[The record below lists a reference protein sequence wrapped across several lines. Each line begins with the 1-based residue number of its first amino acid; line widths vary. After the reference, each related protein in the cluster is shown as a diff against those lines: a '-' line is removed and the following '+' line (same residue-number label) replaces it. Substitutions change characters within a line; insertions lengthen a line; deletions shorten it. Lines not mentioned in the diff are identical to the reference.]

1 MKNKGIK
8 IGVVFLLLFALL
20 SVAGCQQ
27 EDVVIVGAASG
38 QPGPTSGQ
46 LRISFAPVSSSA
58 SIKLSPNITI
68 NDLSL
73 SADMSF
79 TVTNTD
85 TNATTVLTG
94 VVIDADP
101 AFTHAEFDAN
111 GSALSTTRVSLLIP
125 YTLEPGNYKVTAV
138 TGSVKYPSS
147 SGTSVK
153 DLSLARDGDGLNIT
167 FTIAAPELTPTPE
180 PTATPTVEP
189 TATPTAEPTATP
201 TAEPT
206 ATPTA
211 EPTATPTA
219 EPTATPTAEP
229 TATPT
234 AEPTATPTAE
244 PTATPTAEPTATP
257 TAAPTAVPTA
267 VPTATPSPT
276 NHPKTGDDF
285 APALWLTLCAG
296 SLAALALLLKKR
308 HI

>member
-234 AEPTATPTAE
+234 A
-244 PTATPTAEPTATP
+244 
-257 TAAPTAVPTA
+257 APTAVPTA

-285 APALWLTLCAG
+285 APTLWLTLCAG

>member
-20 SVAGCQQ
+20 SVAGCQY
-27 EDVVIVGAASG
+27 EDVVIVGVEPG

-85 TNATTVLTG
+85 TGDTTVLTG
-94 VVIDADP
+94 AVIDTDP
-101 AFTHAEFDAN
+101 TFTYVNFDEDDDIFPA
-111 GSALSTTRVSLLIP
+111 STRVSILIP

-234 AEPTATPTAE
+234 AEPTATPTA
-244 PTATPTAEPTATP
+244 
-257 TAAPTAVPTA
+257 APTAVPTA

>member
-8 IGVVFLLLFALL
+8 IGVVFILLFALL
-20 SVAGCQQ
+20 SVAGCQY
-27 EDVVIVGAASG
+27 EDVVIVGAESG

-46 LRISFAPVSSSA
+46 LRIGFTPLVSKGA
-58 SIKLSPNITI
+58 STQPSRNITI

-73 SADMSF
+73 TDDTSF

-85 TNATTVLTG
+85 TGDTTVLTG
-94 VVIDADP
+94 AVIDTDP
-101 AFTHAEFDAN
+101 TFTYVNFDEN
-111 GSALSTTRVSLLIP
+111 DDILPDSTRVSILIS
-125 YTLEPGNYKVTAV
+125 YTLEPGNYEVTDA
-138 TGSVKYPSS
+138 TGYVKY
-147 SGTSVK
+147 
-153 DLSLARDGDGLNIT
+153 LSREGATRDKIRLSNNVSNT

-180 PTATPTVEP
+180 PTATPTV
-189 TATPTAEPTATP
+189 
-201 TAEPT
+201 EPT

>member
-8 IGVVFLLLFALL
+8 IGVVLILLLALL

-27 EDVVIVGAASG
+27 EDVVIVGVEPG

-125 YTLEPGNYKVTAV
+125 YTLEPGNYEVTAV

-147 SGTSVK
+147 SGTSVEN
-153 DLSLARDGDGLNIT
+153 LHLARDGDGLNTT

-180 PTATPTVEP
+180 PTATPTV
-189 TATPTAEPTATP
+189 
-201 TAEPT
+201 
-206 ATPTA
+206 

>member
-27 EDVVIVGAASG
+27 EDVVIVGVEPG
-38 QPGPTSGQ
+38 QPGPTKGQ

-111 GSALSTTRVSLLIP
+111 GSALSTTRISLLIP

-234 AEPTATPTAE
+234 AEPTATPTA
-244 PTATPTAEPTATP
+244 
-257 TAAPTAVPTA
+257 APTAVPTA

>member
-8 IGVVFLLLFALL
+8 IGVVFILLFALL

-27 EDVVIVGAASG
+27 EDVVIVGVEPG

-46 LRISFAPVSSSA
+46 LRIGFVLIVSKGA
-58 SIKLSPNITI
+58 STQPSRNITI

-73 SADMSF
+73 TEDTSF

-85 TNATTVLTG
+85 TGDTTVLTG
-94 VVIDADP
+94 AVIDTDP
-101 AFTHAEFDAN
+101 TFTYVNFDEDDDILPA
-111 GSALSTTRVSLLIP
+111 STRVSILIP
-125 YTLEPGNYKVTAV
+125 YTLEPGNYEVTDA
-138 TGSVKYPSS
+138 TGYVNYLSREGATSDKIRLSS
-147 SGTSVK
+147 DVS
-153 DLSLARDGDGLNIT
+153 NT

-189 TATPTAEPTATP
+189 TATPTV
-201 TAEPT
+201 
-206 ATPTA
+206 

>member
-8 IGVVFLLLFALL
+8 IGVVFILLFALL

-27 EDVVIVGAASG
+27 EDVVIVGAESG

-58 SIKLSPNITI
+58 SIELSPNITI

-73 SADMSF
+73 STDKSF

-85 TNATTVLTG
+85 TNATTVLTN
-94 VVIDADP
+94 VVIDTDP

-111 GSALSTTRVSLLIP
+111 GKALSTTRVSLLVS
-125 YTLEPGNYKVTAV
+125 YALEPGNYEVTDV
-138 TGSVKYPSS
+138 KGSINF
-147 SGTSVK
+147 
-153 DLSLARDGDGLNIT
+153 LSLDNAGNDIAARSLLYLGKEENGIMNT
-167 FTIAAPELTPTPE
+167 FTIAAPELTPTP
-180 PTATPTVEP
+180 EP

-234 AEPTATPTAE
+234 AEPTAAPTA
-244 PTATPTAEPTATP
+244 P

>member
-27 EDVVIVGAASG
+27 KDVVIVGAEPG

-46 LRISFAPVSSSA
+46 LRISFSPVVLA
-58 SIKLSPNITI
+58 SENQPLPNITV
-68 NDLSL
+68 NDLTL
-73 SADMSF
+73 SDDTSF

-85 TNATTVLTG
+85 TNVTTKLTIVMIDPTATY
-94 VVIDADP
+94 AQ
-101 AFTHAEFDAN
+101 FDGDTLIA
-111 GSALSTTRVSLLIP
+111 SQVSLLIS
-125 YTLEPGNYKVTAV
+125 YTLEPGNYEVTAV

-147 SGTSVK
+147 SGTSVEN
-153 DLSLARDGDGLNIT
+153 LHLARDGDGLNTT

-180 PTATPTVEP
+180 PAATPTVEP
-189 TATPTAEPTATP
+189 TATPTV
-201 TAEPT
+201 
-206 ATPTA
+206 

>member
-8 IGVVFLLLFALL
+8 IGVVFILLFALL
-20 SVAGCQQ
+20 SVAGCQY
-27 EDVVIVGAASG
+27 EDVVIVGAESG

-46 LRISFAPVSSSA
+46 LRISFSPVVLA
-58 SIKLSPNITI
+58 SENQPLPNITV
-68 NDLSL
+68 NDLTL
-73 SADMSF
+73 SDDTSF

-85 TNATTVLTG
+85 TNATTVLTI
-94 VVIDADP
+94 VMIDPTATY
-101 AFTHAEFDAN
+101 AQFDGDTLIA
-111 GSALSTTRVSLLIP
+111 SQVSLLIS
-125 YTLEPGNYKVTAV
+125 YTLEPGNYEVTAV

-147 SGTSVK
+147 SGTSVEN
-153 DLSLARDGDGLNIT
+153 LHLARDGDGLNIT
-167 FTIAAPELTPTPE
+167 FTIAAPELTPTP
-180 PTATPTVEP
+180 TPTV
-189 TATPTAEPTATP
+189 
-201 TAEPT
+201 
-206 ATPTA
+206 

-267 VPTATPSPT
+267 APTATPSPT

>member
-8 IGVVFLLLFALL
+8 IGVVFILLFALL

-27 EDVVIVGAASG
+27 EDVVIVGAESG

-46 LRISFAPVSSSA
+46 LRIGFTLLVSKGA
-58 SIKLSPNITI
+58 STQPSRDITI
-68 NDLSL
+68 NNLSL
-73 SADMSF
+73 SADTSF

-85 TNATTVLTG
+85 TGDTTVLTG
-94 VVIDADP
+94 AVIDTDP
-101 AFTHAEFDAN
+101 TFTYVNFDEDDDILPA
-111 GSALSTTRVSLLIP
+111 STRVSILIP

-138 TGSVKYPSS
+138 TGSINFLSHDKAGNDIAASHSP
-147 SGTSVK
+147 
-153 DLSLARDGDGLNIT
+153 SLANEGIKNT

-180 PTATPTVEP
+180 PTATPTV
-189 TATPTAEPTATP
+189 
-201 TAEPT
+201 
-206 ATPTA
+206 

-276 NHPKTGDDF
+276 NHPKTGDNF

>member
-20 SVAGCQQ
+20 SVAGCQY
-27 EDVVIVGAASG
+27 EDVVIVGAESG

-46 LRISFAPVSSSA
+46 LRIGFTPLVSKGA
-58 SIKLSPNITI
+58 STQPSRNITI

-73 SADMSF
+73 TDDTSF

-85 TNATTVLTG
+85 TGDTTVLTG
-94 VVIDADP
+94 AVIDTNP
-101 AFTHAEFDAN
+101 TFTYVNFDEDDDILPD
-111 GSALSTTRVSLLIP
+111 STRVSILIP
-125 YTLEPGNYKVTAV
+125 YTLEPGNYEVTDA
-138 TGSVKYPSS
+138 TGYVNY
-147 SGTSVK
+147 
-153 DLSLARDGDGLNIT
+153 LSREGATRDKIRLSNNVSNT

-180 PTATPTVEP
+180 PTATPTV
-189 TATPTAEPTATP
+189 
-201 TAEPT
+201 EPT

>member
-8 IGVVFLLLFALL
+8 IGVVFILLFALL
-20 SVAGCQQ
+20 SVAGCQYD
-27 EDVVIVGAASG
+27 DVVIVGAASG

-46 LRISFAPVSSSA
+46 LRIGFTLLVPKGA
-58 SIKLSPNITI
+58 STQPSRNITI

-73 SADMSF
+73 SADTSF

-85 TNATTVLTG
+85 TGDTTVLTG
-94 VVIDADP
+94 AVIDSDP
-101 AFTHAEFDAN
+101 TFTYVNFDEDDDILPA
-111 GSALSTTRVSLLIP
+111 STRVSILIP

-153 DLSLARDGDGLNIT
+153 DLDVARDGDGLNIT

-180 PTATPTVEP
+180 PTAT
-189 TATPTAEPTATP
+189 
-201 TAEPT
+201 
-206 ATPTA
+206 
-211 EPTATPTA
+211 
-219 EPTATPTAEP
+219 PTATPTAEP

>member
-8 IGVVFLLLFALL
+8 IGVVFILLFALL

-68 NDLSL
+68 NNLSL

-94 VVIDADP
+94 VIDADP

-125 YTLEPGNYKVTAV
+125 YTLEPGNYKATAV
-138 TGSVKYPSS
+138 TGSINFLSHDKAGNDIAASHSP
-147 SGTSVK
+147 
-153 DLSLARDGDGLNIT
+153 SLANEGIKNT

-180 PTATPTVEP
+180 PTATPTV
-189 TATPTAEPTATP
+189 
-201 TAEPT
+201 
-206 ATPTA
+206 
-211 EPTATPTA
+211 

>member
-27 EDVVIVGAASG
+27 DDVVIVGAESG
-38 QPGPTSGQ
+38 QPGPTSGR
-46 LRISFAPVSSSA
+46 LRISFSPNWPEVS
-58 SIKLSPNITI
+58 IPISPNITI

-73 SADMSF
+73 STDTSF
-79 TVTNTD
+79 TVTNANGDEIILTD
-85 TNATTVLTG
+85 VT
-94 VVIDADP
+94 IDTDP
-101 AFTHAEFDAN
+101 AFTHAEFDTD
-111 GSALSTTRVSLLIP
+111 GSAKSSTRVSLLIS
-125 YTLEPGNYKVTAV
+125 YTLEPGNYEVTGV
-138 TGSVKYPSS
+138 TGSIYYLSPDDVITNDIIRL
-147 SGTSVK
+147 SGNV
-153 DLSLARDGDGLNIT
+153 NNT
-167 FTIAAPELTPTPE
+167 FTIVAPEETPTPE
-180 PTATPTVEP
+180 PTATPEP
-189 TATPTAEPTATP
+189 TPTV
-201 TAEPT
+201 EPT

>member
-1 MKNKGIK
+1 VKNKGIK
-8 IGVVFLLLFALL
+8 IGVVFILLFALL
-20 SVAGCQQ
+20 SVAGCQY
-27 EDVVIVGAASG
+27 EDVVIVGAESG

-46 LRISFAPVSSSA
+46 LRIGFTPLVSKGA
-58 SIKLSPNITI
+58 STQPSRNITI

-73 SADMSF
+73 TDDTSF

-85 TNATTVLTG
+85 TGDTTVLTG
-94 VVIDADP
+94 AVIDTNP
-101 AFTHAEFDAN
+101 TFTYVNFDEDDDILPD
-111 GSALSTTRVSLLIP
+111 STRVSILIP
-125 YTLEPGNYKVTAV
+125 YTLEPGNYEVTDA
-138 TGSVKYPSS
+138 TGYVNY
-147 SGTSVK
+147 
-153 DLSLARDGDGLNIT
+153 LSREGATRDKIRLSNNVSNT

-180 PTATPTVEP
+180 PTATPTV
-189 TATPTAEPTATP
+189 
-201 TAEPT
+201 EPT

>member
-8 IGVVFLLLFALL
+8 IGVVFILLFALL

-27 EDVVIVGAASG
+27 EDVVIVGAESG

-111 GSALSTTRVSLLIP
+111 GSALSTTRISLLIP

-234 AEPTATPTAE
+234 A
-244 PTATPTAEPTATP
+244 
-257 TAAPTAVPTA
+257 APTAVPTA

-285 APALWLTLCAG
+285 APTLWLTLCAG

>member
-8 IGVVFLLLFALL
+8 IGVVFILLFALL

-27 EDVVIVGAASG
+27 EDVVIVGVEPG

-125 YTLEPGNYKVTAV
+125 YTLEPGNYKATAV

-153 DLSLARDGDGLNIT
+153 DLDVARDGDGLNTT

-201 TAEPT
+201 K
-206 ATPTA
+206 
-211 EPTATPTA
+211 
-219 EPTATPTAEP
+219 AEP

-257 TAAPTAVPTA
+257 TAAPTTVPTA

-296 SLAALALLLKKR
+296 SLAAFALLLKKR

>member
-27 EDVVIVGAASG
+27 EDVVIVGVEPG
-38 QPGPTSGQ
+38 QPGPTKGQ

-111 GSALSTTRVSLLIP
+111 GSALSTTRISLLIP

-234 AEPTATPTAE
+234 A
-244 PTATPTAEPTATP
+244 
-257 TAAPTAVPTA
+257 APTAVPTA

-296 SLAALALLLKKR
+296 SFAALALLLKKR

>member
-8 IGVVFLLLFALL
+8 IGVVFILLLALL

-27 EDVVIVGAASG
+27 EDVVIVGVEPG
-38 QPGPTSGQ
+38 QPGPTSRQ
-46 LRISFAPVSSSA
+46 LRISFAPVGSS
-58 SIKLSPNITI
+58 ITIRVSPNITI
-68 NDLSL
+68 NNLSL
-73 SADMSF
+73 STDMSF

-85 TNATTVLTG
+85 TNATTVLKD
-94 VVIDADP
+94 VVIDTDP
-101 AFTHAEFDAN
+101 TFTHAEFDAN
-111 GSALSTTRVSLLIP
+111 GSVLSTTRVSLLVS
-125 YTLEPGNYKVTAV
+125 YALEPGNYEVTAV
-138 TGSVKYPSS
+138 TGSINF
-147 SGTSVK
+147 
-153 DLSLARDGDGLNIT
+153 LSLDDAGNDIAASQRLDLAKEENGIMNT

-180 PTATPTVEP
+180 PAATPTVEP
-189 TATPTAEPTATP
+189 TATPTV
-201 TAEPT
+201 
-206 ATPTA
+206 

-267 VPTATPSPT
+267 VPTTTPSPT

>member
-20 SVAGCQQ
+20 SVAGCQYD
-27 EDVVIVGAASG
+27 DVVIVGAASG
-38 QPGPTSGQ
+38 QPGPTKGQ
-46 LRISFAPVSSSA
+46 LRIGFTLFVSKGSGAQPSRD
-58 SIKLSPNITI
+58 ITI
-68 NDLSL
+68 NNLSL
-73 SADMSF
+73 SADTSF

-85 TNATTVLTG
+85 TGDTTVLTG
-94 VVIDADP
+94 AVIDTDP
-101 AFTHAEFDAN
+101 TFTYVNFDEDDDILPA
-111 GSALSTTRVSLLIP
+111 STRVSILIP

-138 TGSVKYPSS
+138 TGSINFLSHDNAGNDIAASHSLSS
-147 SGTSVK
+147 V
-153 DLSLARDGDGLNIT
+153 SLANEGIKNT
-167 FTIAAPELTPTPE
+167 FTIAVPELTPTPE
-180 PTATPTVEP
+180 PTATPTV
-189 TATPTAEPTATP
+189 
-201 TAEPT
+201 EPT

-296 SLAALALLLKKR
+296 SLAALALFLKKR

>member
-8 IGVVFLLLFALL
+8 IGVVFILLFALL

-27 EDVVIVGAASG
+27 EDVVIVGAESG

-46 LRISFAPVSSSA
+46 LRIGFTLLVSKGA
-58 SIKLSPNITI
+58 STQPSRDITI
-68 NDLSL
+68 NNLSL
-73 SADMSF
+73 SADTSF

-85 TNATTVLTG
+85 TGDTTVLTG
-94 VVIDADP
+94 AVIDTDP
-101 AFTHAEFDAN
+101 TFTYVNFDEDDDILPA
-111 GSALSTTRVSLLIP
+111 STRVSILIP

-138 TGSVKYPSS
+138 TGSINFLSHDNAGNDIAASHSP
-147 SGTSVK
+147 
-153 DLSLARDGDGLNIT
+153 SLAKEGIKNT

-180 PTATPTVEP
+180 PTATPTV
-189 TATPTAEPTATP
+189 
-201 TAEPT
+201 EPT

>member
-27 EDVVIVGAASG
+27 EDVVIVGVEPG
-38 QPGPTSGQ
+38 QPGPTKGQ

-111 GSALSTTRVSLLIP
+111 GSALSTTRISLLIP

-167 FTIAAPELTPTPE
+167 FTIAEPELTPTPE
-180 PTATPTVEP
+180 PTATPTV
-189 TATPTAEPTATP
+189 
-201 TAEPT
+201 EPT

-296 SLAALALLLKKR
+296 SFAALALLLKKR

>member
-1 MKNKGIK
+1 
-8 IGVVFLLLFALL
+8 
-20 SVAGCQQ
+20 
-27 EDVVIVGAASG
+27 
-38 QPGPTSGQ
+38 
-46 LRISFAPVSSSA
+46 
-58 SIKLSPNITI
+58 
-68 NDLSL
+68 
-73 SADMSF
+73 MSF

-111 GSALSTTRVSLLIP
+111 GSALSTTRISLLIP

-138 TGSVKYPSS
+138 TGSINFLSHDNAGNDIAASHSP
-147 SGTSVK
+147 
-153 DLSLARDGDGLNIT
+153 SLANEGIKNT

-180 PTATPTVEP
+180 PTATPTV
-189 TATPTAEPTATP
+189 
-201 TAEPT
+201 EPT

-285 APALWLTLCAG
+285 SPALWPTLCAG

>member
-27 EDVVIVGAASG
+27 EDVVIVGVEPG

-153 DLSLARDGDGLNIT
+153 DLDVARDGDGLNTT

-180 PTATPTVEP
+180 PTATPTV
-189 TATPTAEPTATP
+189 
-201 TAEPT
+201 EPT

>member
-8 IGVVFLLLFALL
+8 IGVVFILLFALL
-20 SVAGCQQ
+20 SVAGCQYD
-27 EDVVIVGAASG
+27 DVVIVGAASG
-38 QPGPTSGQ
+38 QPGPTKGQ
-46 LRISFAPVSSSA
+46 LRIGFTLFVSKGSSTQP
-58 SIKLSPNITI
+58 SRDITI

-73 SADMSF
+73 SADTSF

-85 TNATTVLTG
+85 TGDTTVLTG
-94 VVIDADP
+94 AVIDTDP
-101 AFTHAEFDAN
+101 TFTYVNFDEDDDILPA
-111 GSALSTTRVSLLIP
+111 STRVSILIS

-138 TGSVKYPSS
+138 TGSINF
-147 SGTSVK
+147 
-153 DLSLARDGDGLNIT
+153 LSLDNAGNDIAASHSLSSVSLANEGIKNT

-180 PTATPTVEP
+180 PTATPTV
-189 TATPTAEPTATP
+189 
-201 TAEPT
+201 EPT

>member
-20 SVAGCQQ
+20 SVAGCQYD
-27 EDVVIVGAASG
+27 DVVIVGAASG
-38 QPGPTSGQ
+38 QPGPTKGQ
-46 LRISFAPVSSSA
+46 LRIGFTPLVSKGA
-58 SIKLSPNITI
+58 STQPSRDITI

-73 SADMSF
+73 TDDTSF
-79 TVTNTD
+79 TVTNAD
-85 TNATTVLTG
+85 TGDTTVLTG
-94 VVIDADP
+94 AVIDTNP
-101 AFTHAEFDAN
+101 TFTYVNFDEN
-111 GSALSTTRVSLLIP
+111 DDILLDSTRVSILIS
-125 YTLEPGNYKVTAV
+125 YTLEPGNYEVTDA
-138 TGSVKYPSS
+138 TGYVNYLSREGATSDKIRL
-147 SGTSVK
+147 SGNVS
-153 DLSLARDGDGLNIT
+153 NT

-211 EPTATPTA
+211 ES
-219 EPTATPTAEP
+219 
-229 TATPT
+229 
-234 AEPTATPTAE
+234 TATPTAE

-276 NHPKTGDDF
+276 NHPKRAMILPPHFG
-285 APALWLTLCAG
+285 
-296 SLAALALLLKKR
+296 
-308 HI
+308 

>member
-8 IGVVFLLLFALL
+8 IGVVFILLFALL
-20 SVAGCQQ
+20 SVAGCQYD
-27 EDVVIVGAASG
+27 DVVIVGAASG
-38 QPGPTSGQ
+38 QPGPTKGQ
-46 LRISFAPVSSSA
+46 LRIGFTPLVSKGA
-58 SIKLSPNITI
+58 STQPSRNITI

-73 SADMSF
+73 TDDTSF

-85 TNATTVLTG
+85 TGDTTVLTG
-94 VVIDADP
+94 AVIDTNP
-101 AFTHAEFDAN
+101 TFTYVNFDEDDN
-111 GSALSTTRVSLLIP
+111 ILPDSTRVSILIS
-125 YTLEPGNYKVTAV
+125 YTLEPGNYEVTDA
-138 TGSVKYPSS
+138 TGYVNY
-147 SGTSVK
+147 
-153 DLSLARDGDGLNIT
+153 LSREGATRDKIRLSNNVSNT

-206 ATPTA
+206 ATP
-211 EPTATPTA
+211 
-219 EPTATPTAEP
+219 
-229 TATPT
+229 TPT

>member
-8 IGVVFLLLFALL
+8 IGVVFILLFALL

-27 EDVVIVGAASG
+27 EDVVIVGVEPG

-111 GSALSTTRVSLLIP
+111 GSALSTTRISLLIP

-138 TGSVKYPSS
+138 TGSINFLSHDNAGNDIAASHSP
-147 SGTSVK
+147 
-153 DLSLARDGDGLNIT
+153 SLANKGIKNT

-180 PTATPTVEP
+180 PTATPTV
-189 TATPTAEPTATP
+189 
-201 TAEPT
+201 
-206 ATPTA
+206 

>member
-8 IGVVFLLLFALL
+8 IGVVFILLFALL

-27 EDVVIVGAASG
+27 EDVVIVGAESG

-73 SADMSF
+73 STDKSF

-85 TNATTVLTG
+85 TNATTVLTN
-94 VVIDADP
+94 VVIDTDP

-111 GSALSTTRVSLLIP
+111 GKALSTTRVSLLVS
-125 YTLEPGNYKVTAV
+125 YALEPGNYEVTAV
-138 TGSVKYPSS
+138 TGSINF
-147 SGTSVK
+147 
-153 DLSLARDGDGLNIT
+153 LSLDNAGNDIAASHSPSLTKEGIKNT
-167 FTIAAPELTPTPE
+167 FTIAAPELTPTP
-180 PTATPTVEP
+180 
-189 TATPTAEPTATP
+189 
-201 TAEPT
+201 
-206 ATPTA
+206 

>member
-8 IGVVFLLLFALL
+8 IGVVFILLFALL
-20 SVAGCQQ
+20 SVVGCQQ
-27 EDVVIVGAASG
+27 EDVVIVGAESG
-38 QPGPTSGQ
+38 QPGPTKGQ
-46 LRISFAPVSSSA
+46 LRIGFVPFVSKGDSA
-58 SIKLSPNITI
+58 QPSRNITI

-73 SADMSF
+73 SADTSF

-85 TNATTVLTG
+85 TNATTVLKD
-94 VVIDADP
+94 VVIDTDP
-101 AFTHAEFDAN
+101 TFTYVRFDSN
-111 GSALSTTRVSLLIP
+111 GDMEAVRVSLLIS
-125 YTLEPGNYKVTAV
+125 YTLEPGNYKVTDA
-138 TGSVKYPSS
+138 TGSISYLSRA
-147 SGTSVK
+147 GTK
-153 DLSLARDGDGLNIT
+153 TNNIELVDDANGIKNT
-167 FTIAAPELTPTPE
+167 FTIAAPELTPTP
-180 PTATPTVEP
+180 TPTVEP

-201 TAEPT
+201 TV
-206 ATPTA
+206 
-211 EPTATPTA
+211 

>member
-8 IGVVFLLLFALL
+8 IGVVFILLFALL
-20 SVAGCQQ
+20 SVAGCQYD
-27 EDVVIVGAASG
+27 DVVIVGAESG

-46 LRISFAPVSSSA
+46 LRIGFTPLVSKGA
-58 SIKLSPNITI
+58 STQPSRNITI

-73 SADMSF
+73 TDDTSF

-85 TNATTVLTG
+85 TGDTTVLTG
-94 VVIDADP
+94 AVIDTNP
-101 AFTHAEFDAN
+101 TFTYVNFDEDDN
-111 GSALSTTRVSLLIP
+111 ILPDSTRVSILIS
-125 YTLEPGNYKVTAV
+125 YTLEPGNYEVTDA
-138 TGSVKYPSS
+138 TGYVNY
-147 SGTSVK
+147 
-153 DLSLARDGDGLNIT
+153 LSREGATRDKIRLSNNVSNT

-180 PTATPTVEP
+180 PTATPTV
-189 TATPTAEPTATP
+189 
-201 TAEPT
+201 EPT

>member
-8 IGVVFLLLFALL
+8 IGVVFILLFALL

-27 EDVVIVGAASG
+27 EDVVIVGVEPG
-38 QPGPTSGQ
+38 QPGPTKGQ

-58 SIKLSPNITI
+58 SIKLSPNIPI

-111 GSALSTTRVSLLIP
+111 GSALSTTRISLLIP

-234 AEPTATPTAE
+234 AEPTATPTA
-244 PTATPTAEPTATP
+244 
-257 TAAPTAVPTA
+257 APTAVPTA

-296 SLAALALLLKKR
+296 SFAALALLLKKR

>member
-8 IGVVFLLLFALL
+8 IGVVFILLFALL

-94 VVIDADP
+94 VVIDTDP

-138 TGSVKYPSS
+138 TGSINFLSHDKAGNDIAASHSLSS
-147 SGTSVK
+147 V
-153 DLSLARDGDGLNIT
+153 SLANEGIKNT
-167 FTIAAPELTPTPE
+167 FTIAAPELTPTP
-180 PTATPTVEP
+180 TPTVEP

-206 ATPTA
+206 ATPTV
-211 EPTATPTA
+211 

>member
-8 IGVVFLLLFALL
+8 IGVVFILLFALL
-20 SVAGCQQ
+20 SVAGCQYD
-27 EDVVIVGAASG
+27 DVVIVGAASG

-85 TNATTVLTG
+85 TGDTTVLTG
-94 VVIDADP
+94 AVIDTDP
-101 AFTHAEFDAN
+101 TFTYVNFDEDDNISPA
-111 GSALSTTRVSLLIP
+111 STRVSILIP

-153 DLSLARDGDGLNIT
+153 DLDVARDGDGLNTT

-211 EPTATPTA
+211 EPT
-219 EPTATPTAEP
+219 E
-229 TATPT
+229 
-234 AEPTATPTAE
+234 TPTAE

>member
-1 MKNKGIK
+1 VKNKGIK
-8 IGVVFLLLFALL
+8 IGVVFILLFALL

-27 EDVVIVGAASG
+27 EDVVIVGVEPG

-138 TGSVKYPSS
+138 TGSINFLCLSRRKHAKAVISKI
-147 SGTSVK
+147 GIFRFLTFHLKIAVTQDFF
-153 DLSLARDGDGLNIT
+153 DLS
-167 FTIAAPELTPTPE
+167 
-180 PTATPTVEP
+180 
-189 TATPTAEPTATP
+189 
-201 TAEPT
+201 
-206 ATPTA
+206 
-211 EPTATPTA
+211 
-219 EPTATPTAEP
+219 
-229 TATPT
+229 
-234 AEPTATPTAE
+234 
-244 PTATPTAEPTATP
+244 
-257 TAAPTAVPTA
+257 
-267 VPTATPSPT
+267 
-276 NHPKTGDDF
+276 
-285 APALWLTLCAG
+285 
-296 SLAALALLLKKR
+296 SLQTKIVISK
-308 HI
+308 

>member
-1 MKNKGIK
+1 M
-8 IGVVFLLLFALL
+8 
-20 SVAGCQQ
+20 
-27 EDVVIVGAASG
+27 IVGAESG

-46 LRISFAPVSSSA
+46 LRIGFVPFVSKGDSA
-58 SIKLSPNITI
+58 QPSRDITI

-73 SADMSF
+73 SSDTSF

-85 TNATTVLTG
+85 TGDTTVLKG
-94 VVIDADP
+94 AVIDTDP
-101 AFTHAEFDAN
+101 TFTYVRFDSN
-111 GSALSTTRVSLLIP
+111 GDMEAVRVSLLIS
-125 YTLEPGNYKVTAV
+125 YTLESGNYKVTDA
-138 TGSVKYPSS
+138 TGSISYPSRA
-147 SGTSVK
+147 GTKTNNIELV
-153 DLSLARDGDGLNIT
+153 GDANGITNT
-167 FTIAAPELTPTPE
+167 FTIAAPELTPTP
-180 PTATPTVEP
+180 TPTV
-189 TATPTAEPTATP
+189 
-201 TAEPT
+201 EPT

>member
-8 IGVVFLLLFALL
+8 IGVVFILLFALL
-20 SVAGCQQ
+20 SVAGCQY
-27 EDVVIVGAASG
+27 EDVVIVGAESG

-46 LRISFAPVSSSA
+46 LRIGFTPLVSKGA
-58 SIKLSPNITI
+58 STQPSRNITI

-73 SADMSF
+73 TDDTSF

-85 TNATTVLTG
+85 TGDTTVLTG
-94 VVIDADP
+94 AVIDTDP
-101 AFTHAEFDAN
+101 TFTYVNFDEN
-111 GSALSTTRVSLLIP
+111 DDILPDSTRVSILIS
-125 YTLEPGNYKVTAV
+125 YTLEPGNYEVSDA
-138 TGSVKYPSS
+138 TGYVNY
-147 SGTSVK
+147 
-153 DLSLARDGDGLNIT
+153 LSREGATRDKIRLSNNVSNT

-180 PTATPTVEP
+180 PTATPTV
-189 TATPTAEPTATP
+189 
-201 TAEPT
+201 
-206 ATPTA
+206 